1 MSWNPQAIEEFLL
14 PGAAF
19 LAVAVLVFWLAR
31 LLIGKQFDGIRV
43 LVTAGLVVSSI
54 SLLVYV
60 AGFVVV
66 ALFLV
71 LY

>member
-1 MSWNPQAIEEFLL
+1 MSWGPEAIDEFLL
-14 PGAAF
+14 PGAGF
-19 LAVAVLVFWLAR
+19 LTAVVLILWLAR
-31 LLIGKQFDGIRV
+31 LLIAKRFDGIRV

-54 SLLVYV
+54 SLVIYV

-71 LY
+71 IY